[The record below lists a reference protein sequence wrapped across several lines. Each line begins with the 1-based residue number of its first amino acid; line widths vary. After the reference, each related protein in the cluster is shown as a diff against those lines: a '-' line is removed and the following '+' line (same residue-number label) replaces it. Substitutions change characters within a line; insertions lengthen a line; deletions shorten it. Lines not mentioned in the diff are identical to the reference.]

1 MAGRFSRISA
11 LLQKETIQLL
21 SDRRTLAIILTLP
34 LLELFLFAYAV
45 RLTVDHLPTAVA
57 DMSMD
62 SHSRAFVNALVNSH
76 YFDVV
81 EAVASQAEV
90 VRAIDE
96 GRAKAGI
103 VILPDFAAQVERG
116 RGQALI
122 ILDGSDSF
130 SVSSGYSAAV
140 SVAQS
145 HSRELAQRQAR
156 RLGFELPAAAITVS
170 ARVLYNPSLNDL
182 IFIMPGL
189 VAMLMQ
195 LLAVFTTAVSVV
207 REYELG
213 TIEQLLATP
222 ARPLELVI
230 GKLLPN
236 MLLMLVNL
244 AITTLVGV
252 YWFGVPFRGNP
263 WSFAGLSLLFVS
275 SGLGLGLLVSSIART
290 QKEAQQISALLS
302 LLGILLTG
310 FIYPRGP
317 MPAGVRLVG
326 NLLPLTYFIRI
337 ARGIMTKG
345 VGVELLWD
353 DVAALAVYGI
363 VITGCAALLTR
374 RRLG

>member
-1 MAGRFSRISA
+1 
-11 LLQKETIQLL
+11 
-21 SDRRTLAIILTLP
+21 
-34 LLELFLFAYAV
+34 
-45 RLTVDHLPTAVA
+45 
-57 DMSMD
+57 
-62 SHSRAFVNALVNSH
+62 
-76 YFDVV
+76 
-81 EAVASQAEV
+81 
-90 VRAIDE
+90 
-96 GRAKAGI
+96 
-103 VILPDFAAQVERG
+103 
-116 RGQALI
+116 
-122 ILDGSDSF
+122 
-130 SVSSGYSAAV
+130 
-140 SVAQS
+140 
-145 HSRELAQRQAR
+145 
-156 RLGFELPAAAITVS
+156 
-170 ARVLYNPSLNDL
+170 
-182 IFIMPGL
+182 
-189 VAMLMQ
+189 
-195 LLAVFTTAVSVV
+195 
-207 REYELG
+207 LG

-363 VITGCAALLTR
+363 VITVCAALLTR